1 MSWPIGKSSLS
12 TRMKASADKNG
23 VDKIDDVGENH
34 EVKDE
39 DSSLNKIEL
48 MTLGG
53 T

>member
-1 MSWPIGKSSLS
+1 MNV
-12 TRMKASADKNG
+12 SADKN
-23 VDKIDDVGENH
+23 VVEDVGENY